1 MRGIPNRHSLEV
13 WGQCERR
20 GKVASNFE
28 RVRWPEAIIYRSLS
42 LWRSCPLIVIAFSI
56 FLGCGSSSPEITGPR
71 EVVKASLPVADESE
85 RELLNQAQQHY
96 ERGLYSVARE
106 RFQTL
111 RNSYPDGVFAEYALL
126 KVADSQFFAGAFS
139 EAVPAYEEYI
149 TTYPGALAVPY
160 ALYQQARSSM
170 VSIKGAGRDTAPIEK
185 AVELLDRL
193 RASYPNSPFA
203 RQAIEFKN
211 EALEILA
218 MQDQMIGSFYEKQ
231 DELGAARYRESKR
244 RERVAAK
251 EEAAR

>member
-1 MRGIPNRHSLEV
+1 MWGEQFEQRGEEA
-13 WGQCERR
+13 GD
-20 GKVASNFE
+20 FE
-28 RVRWPEAIIYRSLS
+28 RVRCPEAIIHRRRR
-42 LWRSCPLIVIAFSI
+42 LWSSAPLMVLAFSI
-56 FLGCGSSSPEITGPR
+56 FGGCGSSSSEITGPR

-85 RELLNQAQQHY
+85 RELLTQAQQHY

-126 KVADSQFFAGAFS
+126 KVADSHFFAGAFS
-139 EAVPAYEEYI
+139 EAVPAYEEYV
-149 TTYPGALAVPY
+149 TTYPGASAVPY
-160 ALYQQARSSM
+160 AIYQQARSSM
-170 VSIKGAGRDTAPIEK
+170 VSIKGAGRDTAPIER
-185 AVELLDRL
+185 AVELLDKL

-203 RQAIEFKN
+203 KQAIEFKN

-218 MQDQMIGSFYEKQ
+218 TQDHMIGSFYEKQ

-251 EEAAR
+251 EEVAK